1 MVCAVSVWRL
11 HSPVAGGE
19 ARTTLG
25 VFGSIA
31 TGYLNL
37 PKTDWKRSL
46 TPQFEKNEA
55 AN

>member
-1 MVCAVSVWRL
+1 MCSFGVAPSFACGGAVR
-11 HSPVAGGE
+11 
-19 ARTTLG
+19 RTTLG